1 MIFILFISFIIL
13 LRIGELILSKRNER
27 WLIRNGAVEFGDKHY
42 PFVVSLHILFFF
54 SLIVEYSQQLTSAY
68 SLLLIIIYVLII
80 ALKAWVILSLGK
92 FWNTKIYHIPN
103 MPLIEKG
110 PYKYF
115 KHPNYAIVIAEIV
128 IIPLAFHLYYT
139 AIAFTLLNMLMLFI
153 RIREENK
160 VLNFQHQVESS

>member
-115 KHPNYAIVIAEIV
+115 KHPNYAIVIAEIA

-160 VLNFQHQVESS
+160 VLNFRNQIELS